1 MMTADE
7 ERKKQIA
14 KQERERE
21 LSGLPPKRKF
31 TSHDP
36 QAEFRQQVDE
46 ATLRGSAEIADTR
59 RRLATGP
66 ASSANRRTAQAAAQR
81 KNQPAIDL
89 LKQGG
94 ALGFNPLATRK
105 A

>member
-1 MMTADE
+1 MTADE

-14 KQERERE
+14 KQARERE

-46 ATLRGSAEIADTR
+46 ATRRGSAEIADTR
-59 RRLATGP
+59 RRLAADP
-66 ASSANRRTAQAAAQR
+66 ASSANRRAAQAAAQR

-89 LKQGG
+89 MKAG
-94 ALGFNPLATRK
+94 ACPAFNPIGK
-105 A
+105 K

>member
-1 MMTADE
+1 MNPDE

-36 QAEFRQQVDE
+36 QAEFRQSVAE
-46 ATLRGSAEIADTR
+46 TTRRGSAEIADTR
-59 RRLATGP
+59 RRLAADP
-66 ASSANRRTAQAAAQR
+66 ASSQNQREARAIATR
-81 KNQPAIDL
+81 KNQRAVNLMLEGKSPFSPFKNNPANL
-89 LKQGG
+89 
-94 ALGFNPLATRK
+94 
-105 A
+105 